1 METRLIIAYSLI
13 AIMVAIA
20 AFGIFKLSQN
30 KAKLQRRDSGN
41 GDHMRDNAPVD
52 GSNAA
57 E

>member
-13 AIMVAIA
+13 AIMLALA
-20 AFGIFKLSQN
+20 AFGIFKMIQK

-41 GDHMRDNAPVD
+41 GAHMRDRQTQDAHKT
-52 GSNAA
+52 A